1 MRTFILIL
9 IVISACNK
17 NAKTPTTAT
26 SGGGDTIP
34 PDISITSPTDGS
46 TVNATVTIKTTAT
59 DNIGVVGVQFRIDG
73 ANYGAEVT
81 TPPYNIQWDTKTY
94 QNRSHNL
101 TAIARDAAGNTE
113 MSTSIAVIVNNS
125 TSFLD
130 STFANQGIYQDS
142 LTFFKDIKT
151 SASGAIVAAGSAN
164 LTRYMAVNRFT
175 NSGALDP
182 TFGPSGPVWFQTYTT
197 YNVSYATAIQP
208 DDKILV
214 AGYTAGQPAGT
225 FLTNGVLARLNSDG
239 TLDSSFGINGKAIF
253 NLNGYEKFLAT
264 AMQPDGKII
273 VVGFTDQTNRNEL
286 MVVIRYNA
294 NGTIDATFGTAG
306 ILLIDLDLRANYQD
320 ALFSVKLFSN
330 GKILVVGSSA
340 MKATAIKLT
349 STGQF
354 DATFG
359 TNGIVSDTSGKLWSF
374 NDATIAAD
382 EKITLT
388 GDYHNLITGQW
399 DTFVT
404 RLLPNGASDTSFGTN
419 GTLVLVDPEGV
430 SMGIYLQQ
438 QLNGSYYG
446 AYNVQYTPG
455 RYKTVLTHIQSNGA
469 LDSSFGNNGRIKT
482 ELEVTDIRFFGF
494 AATPSGIL
502 VSGNLQDASSNL
514 IPTLL
519 RYHY

>member
-1 MRTFILIL
+1 ML
-9 IVISACNK
+9 ISACNK
-17 NAKTPTTAT
+17 NSKVPLTTT
-26 SGGGDTIP
+26 SGGGDAIP
-34 PDISITSPTDGS
+34 PDISITSPAEGN
-46 TVNATVTIKTTAT
+46 TVNATVTIKATAT

-81 TPPYNIQWDTKTY
+81 TAPFNIQWDTKTY

-113 MSTSIAVIVNNS
+113 MSTAIAVTVNNS
-125 TSFLD
+125 TAFLD
-130 STFANQGIYQDS
+130 STFANQGIYQDP

-164 LTRYMAVNRFT
+164 LIRYMAVNKFT
-175 NSGALDP
+175 NSGALDG

-197 YNVSYATAIQP
+197 YNVTYATAIQP

-253 NLNGYEKFLAT
+253 NMNGNEKFLAM
-264 AMQPDGKII
+264 ALQPDGKVI
-273 VVGFTDQTNRNEL
+273 VVGSTDQPSRNQL

-294 NGTIDATFGTAG
+294 NGTIDPTFASAG
-306 ILLIDLDLRANYQD
+306 IILIDLDSRPNYQD
-320 ALFSVKLFSN
+320 ALFAVKLFSN
-330 GKILVVGSSA
+330 GKILVTGSSA

-349 STGQF
+349 SNGQF
-354 DATFG
+354 DSTFG
-359 TNGIVSDTSGKLWSF
+359 TNGIVSDTSGQLWSF
-374 NDATIAAD
+374 NDAAIAAD

-388 GDYHNLITGQW
+388 GDYHNLVTGQW
-399 DTFVT
+399 DTFIT
-404 RLLPNGASDTSFGTN
+404 KLLPNGASDTSFGTN
-419 GTLVLVDPEGV
+419 GTLILVDPEGV

-438 QLNGSYYG
+438 QLNGTYYG
-446 AYNVQYTPG
+446 AYNVQYAPG
-455 RYKTVLTHIQSNGA
+455 RYKTVLTHIQSNGT

-494 AATPSGIL
+494 VATPSGIL
-502 VSGNLQDASSNL
+502 VSGNLQDASSNFT
-514 IPTLL
+514 PTLL
-519 RYHY
+519 RYKY